1 MFILFSLIV
10 MRTSGAIALNP
21 LLGRSN
27 VPIRVRTAF
36 IFALSLLLYV
46 GVGGSLGHEPVGML
60 EYGMMLVKELL
71 FGFALGFTM
80 ELTFFVVRFASSVM
94 DYSMGLS
101 MAQIYD
107 PQYNTQ
113 MTISSG
119 LFYAFLALL
128 FLAVNGHVRLI
139 AMFFS
144 SAYLIPFGEVT
155 LRPEL
160 TEAMMGFFS
169 TAITMGMQLAFPL
182 VAMELI
188 AEAAVG
194 ILMRIIPQ
202 INVFVVNFQVKIVVG
217 LMILV
222 MMFSPMADRL
232 YTVIGTLFTDMQ
244 QVVRLM
250 MP

>member
-10 MRTSGAIALNP
+10 MRMSGAIAFNP

-27 VPIRVRTAF
+27 VPPRVKAVF
-36 IFALSLLLYV
+36 IFSLSLLLYI
-46 GVGGSLGHEPVGML
+46 GVGGTLGREPSGML
-60 EYGMMLVKELL
+60 EYGVMLIMELL
-71 FGFALGFTM
+71 FGFSIGFTM
-80 ELTFFVVRFASSVM
+80 ELAFLVVRFASSVM

-128 FLAVNGHVRLI
+128 FLSVNGHVRLI
-139 AMFFS
+139 TLFFS

-160 TEAMMGFFS
+160 PEAIMSFFS
-169 TAITMGMQLAFPL
+169 AGITMGLQFAFPII
-182 VAMELI
+182 AMEMI

-194 ILMRIIPQ
+194 ILMRIIPN
-202 INVFVVNFQVKIVVG
+202 INVFVVNFQVKILVG
-217 LMILV
+217 LMILAL
-222 MMFSPMADRL
+222 MFSPMADRL
-232 YTVIGTLFTDMQ
+232 YAVIGTLFMNMQ

>member
-10 MRTSGAIALNP
+10 MRMSGAIALNP

-80 ELTFFVVRFASSVM
+80 ELTFLVVRFASSVM

-144 SAYLIPFGEVT
+144 SA
-155 LRPEL
+155 
-160 TEAMMGFFS
+160 
-169 TAITMGMQLAFPL
+169 
-182 VAMELI
+182 
-188 AEAAVG
+188 
-194 ILMRIIPQ
+194 
-202 INVFVVNFQVKIVVG
+202 
-217 LMILV
+217 
-222 MMFSPMADRL
+222 
-232 YTVIGTLFTDMQ
+232 
-244 QVVRLM
+244 
-250 MP
+250 

>member
-10 MRTSGAIALNP
+10 MRMSGAIAFNP
-21 LLGRSN
+21 FLGRSN
-27 VPIRVRTAF
+27 VPPRVKAAF
-36 IFALSLLLYV
+36 IFSLSLLFYI
-46 GVGGSLGHEPVGML
+46 GVGGTLGHEPSGML
-60 EYGMMLVKELL
+60 EYGVMLLKELL
-71 FGFALGFTM
+71 FGFAVGFTM
-80 ELTFFVVRFASSVM
+80 ELTFLVVRFASAVM

-113 MTISSG
+113 MTINSG

-128 FLAVNGHVRLI
+128 FLSVNGHVRLI
-139 AMFFS
+139 ALFLS

-160 TEAMMGFFS
+160 AEAMMGFYS
-169 TAITMGMQLAFPL
+169 TGITMGLQFAFPL

-194 ILMRIIPQ
+194 ILMRIIPN
-202 INVFVVNFQVKIVVG
+202 INVFVVNFQVKIIVG
-217 LMILV
+217 LLILV
-222 MMFSPMADRL
+222 LMFSPMADRL